1 MTLNHAVVL
10 IPISLLVFSFI
21 TFLLGTLRRSFA
33 YPTALVGSGISV
45 LCSVVGLILVLQNG
59 PLHYHLGGW
68 PPPIG
73 IEYVLDHLSAFMAV
87 LVTFIGF
94 ISIIYSRKSFIQE
107 LPHKVVPLYTIT
119 LLLLSGFAGIVVT
132 GGLFNLYVFL
142 EIASL
147 TAYALMAVGE
157 KRAPVASFRY
167 VIMGTVGACFYL
179 LGVGFIY
186 FSTGT
191 LNMADAAKLLPAVY
205 NSNAIVAAAVF
216 IVIGMGLKMALFP
229 MHSWLPDA
237 YTYAPSAVISLIA
250 PLMTKVFA
258 YVLIRM
264 LVSVFLPAYLTDVL
278 PVTTVIGWL
287 AAAGIVLMS
296 IMAIAQ
302 DDFRRMLAYSSLA
315 QICYVALGIGLANPL
330 GLIGGMLHILNHAFM
345 KGCLFQV
352 AGAIR
357 YRTGLISISK
367 FNGLGKKMR
376 WTMGSFG
383 IAALSMIGVPPACG
397 FFSKWYLMLG
407 SIDAGN
413 WVFAGVIALSS
424 LLNAVYFF
432 KIIEKVFFAQPDDDV
447 VENAAE
453 PPKEMLVPI
462 VIMAV
467 AIIALGLL
475 NVVIVT
481 NILEPVVSHVF
492 N

>member
-1 MTLNHAVVL
+1 VIFNQVVVL
-10 IPISLLVFSFI
+10 IPLSLLVFSFI
-21 TFLLGTLRRSFA
+21 TFLAGSLRRGLA
-33 YPTALVGSGISV
+33 YPVALAGGGVSV
-45 LCSVVGLILVLQNG
+45 ICAVIGLILVLQNG
-59 PLHYHLGGW
+59 TLHYHLGGW

-73 IEYVLDHLSAFMAV
+73 IEYVLDHLSAFMA
-87 LVTFIGF
+87 LLITCIGF
-94 ISIIYSRKSFIQE
+94 ITIIYSRKSFIQE
-107 LPHKVVPLYTIT
+107 LPNKVVSLYTIS
-119 LLLLSGFAGIVVT
+119 LLLLSGLCGIVVT
-132 GGLFNLYVFL
+132 GDLFNLYVFL

-147 TAYALMAVGE
+147 TAYALMAVGD

-191 LNMADAAKLLPAVY
+191 LNMADAAEILPALQ
-205 NSNAIVAAAVF
+205 NSSAIVAAAVF

-229 MHSWLPDA
+229 MHSWLPDS

-264 LVSVFLPAYLTDVL
+264 FISVFLPAYFTDVL
-278 PVTTVIGWL
+278 PVATVLGWL
-287 AAAGIVLMS
+287 AAVGIVLMS

-315 QICYVALGIGLANPL
+315 QICYVVLGIGLANPL
-330 GLIGGMLHILNHAFM
+330 GLIGGMLHIVNHAFM

-357 YRTGLISISK
+357 YRTGLVNISR
-367 FNGLGKKMR
+367 FLGLGRKMR
-376 WTMGSFG
+376 WTMGAFG

-397 FFSKWYLMLG
+397 FFSKWYLVLG

-413 WVFAGVIALSS
+413 WVFAAVIVLSS

-432 KIIEKVFFAQPDDDV
+432 KIIEKVFFATPEEKI
-447 VENAAE
+447 VENASE
-453 PPKEMLVPI
+453 PPGEMLVPI
-462 VIMAV
+462 VIMATG
-467 AIIALGLL
+467 IIVLGLI

-481 NILEPVVSHVF
+481 NILEPVTSVF
-492 N
+492 Q